1 MSTIVPFDFEHHQV
15 RVIEQEGG
23 PWFVLL
29 DVCLPLGIA
38 DHHQVF
44 ERLEDDERGRYPVP
58 TPGGIQWTKCV
69 NESGLYNVILRSDK
83 PEAKRFR
90 KWVTSEVLPAIRK
103 TGKYEAPKADVVILA
118 EAQLV
123 AARVIET
130 QRAQITLM
138 APKAEKYDAIVSSVG
153 LLSFE
158 QAAKIIANR
167 LGIKMGRNR
176 LFDFARDHHLL
187 IAKSNLPYQE
197 QIEVGRFETKLVTVN
212 KGNGPE
218 PYTQVFITPKGLDYI
233 CDLISKFA
241 T

>member
-1 MSTIVPFDFEHHQV
+1 MTLVAGYSIELRHRIVKRWRE
-15 RVIEQEGG
+15 
-23 PWFVLL
+23 
-29 DVCLPLGIA
+29 
-38 DHHQVF
+38 
-44 ERLEDDERGRYPVP
+44 LEEANLA
-58 TPGGIQWTKCV
+58 IQK
-69 NESGLYNVILRSDK
+69 K
-83 PEAKRFR
+83 PED
-90 KWVTSEVLPAIRK
+90 VIISEAL
-103 TGKYEAPKADVVILA
+103 ILA
-118 EAQLV
+118 SNRLKVYESKL
-123 AARVIET
+123 
-130 QRAQITLM
+130 TLM

-241 T
+241 A